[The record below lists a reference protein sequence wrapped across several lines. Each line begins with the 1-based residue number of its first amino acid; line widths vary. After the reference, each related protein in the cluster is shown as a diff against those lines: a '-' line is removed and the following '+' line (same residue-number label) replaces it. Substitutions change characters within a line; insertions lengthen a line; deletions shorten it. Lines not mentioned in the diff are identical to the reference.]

1 MKKLLLIILA
11 LGAMT
16 AASAQKESLT
26 YEGNVLM
33 LKGNGSYD
41 IKFDYSDLYVEGKQL
56 DEFLASKDEKFRY
69 DWESNIVVG
78 AEQYG
83 RAVPTFI
90 NKKFAYNT
98 ENPEYIFVLKITS
111 LMLGSVGPQFNP
123 FAGPKDGGATIS
135 GQIDII
141 QASTNEKVGALHF
154 NNVKGFAGTGLDFS
168 DRARWQMAYLA
179 LGTAYKK
186 MLKKVK

>member
-1 MKKLLLIILA
+1 MRKLLLIILA
-11 LGAMT
+11 LGAMMT
-16 AASAQKESLT
+16 ASAQKQSLT

-41 IKFDYSDLYVEGKQL
+41 VKFDYSDLFVEGKQL

-83 RAVPTFI
+83 RAVPVFI
-90 NKKFAYNT
+90 NKKFIHNP
-98 ENPEYIFVLKITS
+98 ENPEYIFVIKLNS
-111 LMLGSVGPQFNP
+111 LMLGNAGAQFNP
-123 FAGPKDGGATIS
+123 FAGAKAGGAVIS

-154 NNVKGFAGTGLDFS
+154 NELKGFASGFDFS
-168 DRARWQMAYLA
+168 DRARWQMAYVA
-179 LGTAYKK
+179 LGAEFKK

>member
-83 RAVPTFI
+83 RAVPVFI

-111 LMLGSVGPQFNP
+111 LMLGNAGAQFNP
-123 FAGPKDGGATIS
+123 FAGPKAGGATIS

-141 QASTNEKVGALHF
+141 QASTTEKVGALHF
-154 NNVKGFAGTGLDFS
+154 NNVKGFATGLDFS
-168 DRARWQMAYLA
+168 DRARWQMAYVA
-179 LGTAYKK
+179 LGAAYKK
-186 MLKKVK
+186 MLKKMK

>member
-1 MKKLLLIILA
+1 MRKLLLIILA
-11 LGAMT
+11 LGAMMT
-16 AASAQKESLT
+16 ASAQKQSLT

-41 IKFDYSDLYVEGKQL
+41 VKFDYSDLFVEGKQL

-83 RAVPTFI
+83 RAVPAFI
-90 NKKFAYNT
+90 NKKFVYNP
-98 ENPEYIFVLKITS
+98 ENPEYIFVIKLNS
-111 LMLGSVGPQFNP
+111 LMLGNAGAQFNP
-123 FAGPKDGGATIS
+123 FGGAKAGGAVIC

-154 NNVKGFAGTGLDFS
+154 NELKGFASGFDFS
-168 DRARWQMAYLA
+168 DRARWQMAYVA

-186 MLKKVK
+186 MLKKIK